1 MPLRSV
7 LSRQRPKPRSAQPH
21 RHNRQPQAVP
31 KASCRISVNGSDAM
45 AVQEVGQPVERLT
58 RGGVVPFFRDK
69 AMRHLAPLPLPQRID
84 ELIRHSGLA
93 SARHARFPI
102 KTWTHEF
109 ESAPDSQPWT
119 VFESLFCHMKKHQ
132 EFYEVLH
139 ATGRDNV
146 LRTSLREKKRVDA
159 RTRERG
165 SLPESVFRRRN
176 QRMDRGTDRT
186 RHARNTR
193 RAERITETL
202 C

>member
-1 MPLRSV
+1 MLWLFKKSVSLSNALRAVGSF
-7 LSRQRPKPRSAQPH
+7 LSSATKQCGILHPS
-21 RHNRQPQAVP
+21 P
-31 KASCRISVNGSDAM
+31 S
-45 AVQEVGQPVERLT
+45 
-58 RGGVVPFFRDK
+58 
-69 AMRHLAPLPLPQRID
+69 
-84 ELIRHSGLA
+84 HSGSTSSFA
-93 SARHARFPI
+93 TPAWPSARHARFLI